1 MTPRRAPDRSAQQPP
16 VPSPAGPA
24 VAAGDGPEVLRPQ
37 AVHRAGARAWLAE
50 YAGTPD
56 VLAAAR
62 ALREAPPRGMV
73 DLVPAERTLLLS
85 AADPLDMPGLL
96 RCLESLRA
104 VPDALAA
111 PAAEVEIPVVYDGE
125 DLADLAAQLGMTS
138 EALVAAHGA
147 ETWTAAFGGF
157 APGFAYLLPEGEG
170 LGEVPRHA
178 EPRPRVPAGS
188 VALAARYSGVYP
200 RSSPGGWQLIGRT
213 EARLW
218 VPEREDSPAL
228 LSPGTTVRFRAMR
241 AGARLSARR
250 AGGEPRP
257 AASRTDPRTGARGA
271 SSGRP
276 AADAL
281 RVLSPGPLLLV
292 EDAGRPGYADLGV
305 GRSGAADHG
314 ALVRANVAVGNP
326 PSASALELLLGPAS
340 FVAQRAVVLSVAG
353 APAELTVHRAGS
365 EAGADADDR
374 IPALRVPR
382 GRAVALDAGDRLDIG
397 AVRRGLRVVIAVRGG
412 VEAGEGP
419 VLGSWAR
426 DTLSGLGPAPLAAG
440 DRIGAGPT
448 AGLDAVPAPP
458 LDAEAED
465 DAESDPQSID
475 PGADAGPD
483 DLADADDHAG
493 AGAGAIVLPV
503 ALGPRAELLGAEAV
517 AALTGRTWRVRP
529 DSDRVGVRLDGAPL
543 PVPSGAGTLP
553 SEAIVPGSVQV
564 PPSGLPVVFGRDH
577 PATGGYPVVG
587 VVAESGLDLLAQ
599 APPGT
604 PVRFRVD

>member
-1 MTPRRAPDRSAQQPP
+1 M
-16 VPSPAGPA
+16 
-24 VAAGDGPEVLRPQ
+24 
-37 AVHRAGARAWLAE
+37 HRAGARAWLAE

-62 ALREAPPRGMV
+62 ALRKAPPRGMV

-85 AADPLDMPGLL
+85 AADPLDMPGL
-96 RCLESLRA
+96 RRRLESLRPA
-104 VPDALAA
+104 PDAMAA

-170 LGEVPRHA
+170 LGEVPRRA

-218 VPEREDSPAL
+218 APEREDSPAL
-228 LSPGTTVRFRAMR
+228 LSPGTSVRFRAVR

-250 AGGEPRP
+250 AGGEAGRS
-257 AASRTDPRTGARGA
+257 AASRTDPRTGARA
-271 SSGRP
+271 PSSGRP
-276 AADAL
+276 AADVL
-281 RVLSPGPLLLV
+281 RVLFAGPLLLV

-314 ALVRANVAVGNP
+314 ALVQANVAVGNP

-365 EAGADADDR
+365 EAGADADGQV
-374 IPALRVPR
+374 PALRVPR

-448 AGLDAVPAPP
+448 IGLDAVPAPP

-465 DAESDPQSID
+465 DAEADPQSID

-483 DLADADDHAG
+483 ADADADADAG
-493 AGAGAIVLPV
+493 ADAIVLPV

-517 AALTGRTWRVRP
+517 AALTGRTWHVRP
-529 DSDRVGVRLDGAPL
+529 DSDRVGVRLDGMPL

-604 PVRFRVD
+604 AVRFRAVPEA

>member
-1 MTPRRAPDRSAQQPP
+1 M
-16 VPSPAGPA
+16 
-24 VAAGDGPEVLRPQ
+24 
-37 AVHRAGARAWLAE
+37 HRAGARAWLAE

-62 ALREAPPRGMV
+62 ALRKAPPRGMV

-85 AADPLDMPGLL
+85 AADPLDMPGL
-96 RCLESLRA
+96 RRRLESLRPA
-104 VPDALAA
+104 PDAQAA

-170 LGEVPRHA
+170 LGEVPRRA

-218 VPEREDSPAL
+218 APEREDSPAL
-228 LSPGTTVRFRAMR
+228 LSPGTSVRFRAVR

-250 AGGEPRP
+250 AAGEAGRP
-257 AASRTDPRTGARGA
+257 AASRSDPRTGARA
-271 SSGRP
+271 SSSGRP
-276 AADAL
+276 AADVL
-281 RVLSPGPLLLV
+281 GVLSPGPLLLV

-365 EAGADADDR
+365 EAGADADGQV
-374 IPALRVPR
+374 PALRVPR

-448 AGLDAVPAPP
+448 IGLDAVPAPP

-465 DAESDPQSID
+465 DAEADPQSIG

-483 DLADADDHAG
+483 DHADADADAD
-493 AGAGAIVLPV
+493 ADAIVLPV

-517 AALTGRTWRVRP
+517 AALTGRTWHVRP
-529 DSDRVGVRLDGAPL
+529 DSDRVGVRLDGMPL

-604 PVRFRVD
+604 AVRFRALPEA